1 MKGRQLRRV
10 MLIDA
15 WVSFY
20 SPVLL
25 IGAVPVLYF
34 FEVSTA
40 AIFAVVIVLAL
51 ILGGCGLL
59 MAGLLAVAMGRDG
72 GKFPEDPYAYFNLD
86 RAAGTKG
93 WHVPY

>member
-10 MLIDA
+10 MVIDA

-25 IGAVPVLYF
+25 FAAVPILYF
-34 FEVSTA
+34 FEVSAT
-40 AIFAVVIVLAL
+40 AIFVVVVVLAL

-59 MAGLLAVAMGRDG
+59 MAGLLAFAMGRDG
-72 GKFPEDPYAYFNLD
+72 GKFPDDPYAYFHLD
-86 RAAGTKG
+86 RPTGTKG

>member
-1 MKGRQLRRV
+1 
-10 MLIDA
+10 MLVDA

-25 IGAVPVLYF
+25 IGAVPVLVL
-34 FEVSTA
+34 FEAPTT
-40 AIFAVVIVLAL
+40 AIFAVVLVLAA

-72 GKFPEDPYAYFNLD
+72 GKFPDDPYAYFHLD
-86 RAAGTKG
+86 RAGGTKG